1 MRDKDVEN
9 EYVAFVL
16 DALRPWAPVA
26 ARRMFGGYGV
36 YRGEIMFGLVTDDTL
51 YFKTD
56 GDNRGDYEAAGM
68 KPFSYARAGRKAVV
82 MSYHTVPPDLLESA
96 DELGA
101 WAERAFAAALRAR
114 QAKGPSR
121 KRPTR
126 RPRTAGRRK

>member
-1 MRDKDVEN
+1 MRQREVEN

-16 DALRPWAPVA
+16 DALRHWAPVA
-26 ARRMFGGYGV
+26 ARRMFSGYGI
-36 YRGEIMFGLVTDDTL
+36 YRGDIMFGLVIDDTL
-51 YFKTD
+51 HFKTD

-68 KPFSYARAGRKAVV
+68 VPFSYARAGRKAVI
-82 MSYHTVPPDLLESA
+82 MSYHTVPPDLLESG

-114 QAKGPSR
+114 RAKAAPR

-126 RPRTAGRRK
+126 RPGTAGKRK